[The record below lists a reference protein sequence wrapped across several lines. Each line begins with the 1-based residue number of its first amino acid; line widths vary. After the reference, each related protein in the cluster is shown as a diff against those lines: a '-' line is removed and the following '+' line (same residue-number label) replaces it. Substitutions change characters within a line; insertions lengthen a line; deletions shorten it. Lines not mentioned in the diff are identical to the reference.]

1 MLADL
6 AATAVLAVGV
16 NMGMKSGYSSEMWE
30 DILRGRSW
38 LESAQYEQLAAD
50 AVFDALE
57 VAARNSRLERGGAYD
72 PERIIRIRDYL
83 DSRIVYDMVQEE
95 QKKRRHL
102 L

>member
-1 MLADL
+1 MKRKGYKIILVWILVLADL
-6 AATAVLAVGV
+6 AAAAVLAVGV

-57 VAARNSRLERGGAYD
+57 VAARNSRL
-72 PERIIRIRDYL
+72 
-83 DSRIVYDMVQEE
+83 
-95 QKKRRHL
+95 
-102 L
+102 